1 MSNFGE
7 NLKRLRDRQNITIST
22 LSDMTGIAR
31 RTIYDWEK
39 GKYIPASFSSRKL
52 LASIFHVSPFY
63 FDDAGE
69 EIKENPVIR
78 DLLENVHTL
87 NQRIDALEKKI

>member
-39 GKYIPASFSSRKL
+39 GKYIPASFSSSPAISGSPKKLIRKL
-52 LASIFHVSPFY
+52 PIDTSP
-63 FDDAGE
+63 
-69 EIKENPVIR
+69 P
-78 DLLENVHTL
+78 T
-87 NQRIDALEKKI
+87 